1 MMSADLR
8 PLASLVK
15 APRSNANLKA
25 LAIAAAIES
34 AFVALLI
41 WKSTEQAP
49 PPAAINAPVT
59 ISLVPPTPP
68 KPLPPMPKPQVQ
80 PQPKP
85 VPRPVPRPL
94 PRPVPHPVAE
104 QQAKLPLP
112 PTPMPS
118 PVQAPTPK
126 AVVTPPP
133 PPPSAAPV
141 SPAVREDYLAQ
152 VKGAIQAAVHFPE
165 SAKMLGENGRVQ
177 LHFILHAGQISGV
190 SITQKGSMGAFDT
203 AAVAALRDAHLP
215 AVPAGLKNKSF
226 DLSIWVEFKLSGQN
240 E

>member
-1 MMSADLR
+1 M
-8 PLASLVK
+8 
-15 APRSNANLKA
+15 
-25 LAIAAAIES
+25 IAAAIES
-34 AFVALLI
+34 VFVALLI
-41 WKSTEQAP
+41 WKSTEQTP

-126 AVVTPPP
+126 AVATPPP

-177 LHFILHAGQISGV
+177 LHFILHAGQIGGV

-203 AAVAALRDAHLP
+203 AAIAALRDAHLP
-215 AVPAGLKNKSF
+215 AVPASLKNKSF